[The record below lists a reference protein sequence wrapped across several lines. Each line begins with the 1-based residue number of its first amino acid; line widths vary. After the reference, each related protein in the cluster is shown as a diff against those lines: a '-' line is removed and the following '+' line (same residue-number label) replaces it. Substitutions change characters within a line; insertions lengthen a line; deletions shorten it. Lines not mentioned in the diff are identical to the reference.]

1 MIQIKKDLLGKGSS
15 GKVYKAIDERNG
27 SFVAIKEMVFVS
39 PKFAISK
46 LKRLKNIIE
55 GDKKVKQDPKSA
67 IMKEI
72 NLLQRLDH
80 PNIVKYKGKEI
91 EYLFIYL
98 EYISER
104 IALYIIMEYVSEGS
118 LDKIGKLKNGF
129 TEQEMAH
136 YSKNLS
142 FKHLA
147 EQILT
152 GLHYLHSQKVVHRDI
167 KGANILLSEDGVI
180 KLADFGVAT
189 HLTDNTKTQTF
200 TGTQYWSK
208 SC

>member
-46 LKRLKNIIE
+46 LKRLIDIIE

-91 EYLFIYL
+91 
-98 EYISER
+98 
-104 IALYIIMEYVSEGS
+104 
-118 LDKIGKLKNGF
+118 
-129 TEQEMAH
+129 
-136 YSKNLS
+136 
-142 FKHLA
+142 
-147 EQILT
+147 
-152 GLHYLHSQKVVHRDI
+152 
-167 KGANILLSEDGVI
+167 
-180 KLADFGVAT
+180 
-189 HLTDNTKTQTF
+189 
-200 TGTQYWSK
+200 
-208 SC
+208 